1 MNNLKFSYKQFT
13 NKKSVLEG
21 FTDSDT
27 AIPPSVS
34 LDLSQRTEED
44 ITKNI
49 ELFKFNMIKP
59 GHTFRELNTILQ
71 KAYLPWFGQSKMA
84 KIYANMYL
92 GQGYADVFTLLGYH
106 ESIDP
111 LMDEYL
117 IVRDYMFK
125 KGRDLGLLF
134 PYSAGLTKVKAGL
147 GDGEGSDKQLFTIN
161 CIKIKPAPGK
171 GQSIETVTFHPDAEI
186 KDFVVYIDLS
196 TQDSAALNDKF
207 DFAASNL
214 VSRKPIKPFIDRVA
228 RCIERYEYE
237 FFVSQPK
244 KVNEDNDCKF
254 KIKKFLINGRYVPSS
269 DIKIKKSS
277 VINGLEAFPSSQFDN
292 TGQLVDPGDGN
303 IVFKNQAG
311 ISLFKIMMKG
321 KIETL
326 SIQYGGKRAPGLQI
340 TENTSVILSED
351 KVPENKEIHNYV
363 LSSFNDYPEYLTS
376 LQLDY
381 YLRTH
386 QDRIIKDGYFGKTT
400 DYPTKI
406 RKSQEHWEE
415 IGRDLKLPWS
425 PLFAGC
431 DPPATA
437 VPPSPAAKSKV
448 YFGDYTETE
457 INKVKAMYGTD
468 ADMTTDPD
476 LLEFGIE
483 PKCMLELVTTDARAL
498 EISDSNPEIVYTD
511 FNKPF
516 NVLNLDI
523 PELNLPPDPNN
534 VTKKHCD
541 NAANYFKEKISKTGG
556 IDDVKVVSTFKPRG
570 VAKSNIVE
578 SIITSNSDEW
588 KKDLSGIGLD
598 IMTTYPTDEK
608 IRIKQLKKNIE
619 NNTSLAV
626 KAFDS
631 LAKRDTQA
639 NEHYDVIEKT
649 SAIQLKDINDRQR
662 KIDKK
667 NFEHKKDYEKINL
680 NKRELEVDEERERHR
695 KTWQFY
701 LIYLSIFIALT
712 GVIIIGLKS

>member
-13 NKKSVLEG
+13 NKNSVIEG
-21 FTDSDT
+21 FKDSDT
-27 AIPPSVS
+27 VKAPSVS
-34 LDLSQRTEED
+34 LDRSEMSEED
-44 ITKNI
+44 IKKNI

-59 GHTFRELNTILQ
+59 GHTFRELNTLLQ
-71 KAYLPWFGQSKMA
+71 KSYLPWFGESRMA

-111 LMDEYL
+111 LMQEYL

-134 PYSAGLTKVKAGL
+134 PYSAGLSKVKAGL
-147 GDGEGSDKQLFTIN
+147 GDGKGSDKQVFSIN
-161 CIKIKPAPGK
+161 CIKIKPAPGE

-196 TQDSAALNDKF
+196 TQDSAALNDKL

-214 VSRKPIKPFIDRVA
+214 VSRKPIKPFIDKVA

-244 KVNEDNDCKF
+244 KVNEDNDSRIR
-254 KIKKFLINGRYVPSS
+254 IKKFLINGRYVASS
-269 DIKIKKSS
+269 EIKITKSS
-277 VINGLEAFPSSQFDN
+277 VINGLAAFPSSQFDE
-292 TGQLVDPGDGN
+292 TGQLADPGEGN
-303 IVFKNQAG
+303 IDFKNQAG
-311 ISLFKIMMKG
+311 ISLFKIMLKG

-351 KVPENKEIHNYV
+351 KVPEDKEIHNYV
-363 LSSFNDYPEYLTS
+363 LSSFNDYPKYLTS

-386 QDRIIKDGYFGKTT
+386 QNRIIKDGYFGKKT

-415 IGRDLKLPWS
+415 IGRDLKLSWS
-425 PLFAGC
+425 PLFASC
-431 DPPATA
+431 DPPATG

-448 YFGDYTETE
+448 YFGDYTDRE

-468 ADMTTDPD
+468 ADMTNDPD
-476 LLEFGIE
+476 LLETGIE
-483 PKCMLELVTTDARAL
+483 PKCMVELVTTDSRAL
-498 EISDSNPEIVYTD
+498 EISDSNPDINYTD
-511 FNKPF
+511 FNNP
-516 NVLNLDI
+516 VNLLTLSID
-523 PELNLPPDPNN
+523 ELNLPSDPNN

-541 NAANYFKEKISKTGG
+541 NAANFFKEKISEAGG
-556 IDDVKVVSTFKPRG
+556 MDDVKVVSTYKPRG

-578 SIITSNSDEW
+578 SIITSNPDEW
-588 KKDLSGIGLD
+588 KKELSGIGLD
-598 IMTTYPTDEK
+598 IMSTYPTDEK
-608 IRIKQLKKNIE
+608 IRTKQLKKNIE
-619 NNTSLAV
+619 NNTSLAL

-631 LAKRDTQA
+631 LAKRDEQA

-649 SAIQLKDINDRQR
+649 SAIQLKDIYDRKR

-667 NFEHKKDYEKINL
+667 NFKHKKDYEKINL
-680 NKRELEVDEERERHR
+680 SKRELEVDEERERYR

-712 GVIIIGLKS
+712 GVIMISLKS